1 MATLP
6 YTFAILG
13 GGPAGLAAAQHAK
26 AIGGRIAVIA
36 PPPLGGTCLNWGCYP
51 VHYLREAAKR
61 WRESPQGQL
70 DWPAVLAAKEA
81 RLAGLQEQDA
91 RSLGGHFALKWFP
104 ESGRFVGPHQVAVGD
119 EVLTV
124 ENVLVA
130 TGARP
135 AFTPEQEAVGAISPA
150 AALALPTLP
159 RSVLVLGSEGRCL
172 EAAQILARF
181 GVQVA
186 VVETGERL
194 APEQERDVS
203 QTLATVLESDGVEVW
218 TGVRLVALRREGAE
232 CVAVLE
238 EDDEERET
246 TLRSELRAEVVVA
259 GGRRGNTEGLGLEVI
274 GLAPDGD
281 GYLAVEEQM
290 RTAVDWVWAGGDVV
304 GGPFLS
310 SVAAHDGVL
319 VAENVYRKTD
329 RQRDLSLMPSVI
341 NTEPQV
347 ARVGLGEAEAWE
359 VGFKAKSIVL
369 PLSALPAA
377 IVDGK
382 AEGMVKLVAEGG
394 SELLLGAHIV
404 AAHADELINA
414 AALALRGRL
423 TLLDLQDMLF
433 ASPTMSAAFRPAARA
448 FFRPGG
454 EVVPCCGD

>member
-6 YTFAILG
+6 YTIAILG
-13 GGPAGLAAAQHAK
+13 GGPAGLSAAQHAK
-26 AIGGRIAVIA
+26 AIGGRIAAIA

-51 VHYLREAAKR
+51 VHYLREAAR
-61 WRESPQGQL
+61 LWRESPNGQL

-81 RLAGLQEQDA
+81 RLALLREQDA
-91 RSLGGHFALKWFP
+91 RVLSGYFAMKWFP

-124 ENVLVA
+124 ANVLVA

-150 AALALPTLP
+150 AALALPSLP
-159 RSVLVLGSEGRCL
+159 RSMLVLGSEGRCL

-203 QTLATVLESDGVEVW
+203 QALTALLESDGVEVW

-232 CVAVLE
+232 CVAILE
-238 EDDEERET
+238 EEDKERET
-246 TLRSELRAEVVVA
+246 TFRSELRAEVVVA
-259 GGRRGNTEGLGLEVI
+259 GGRRGNTEALGLEAI
-274 GLAPDGD
+274 GLSADAD
-281 GYLAVEEQM
+281 GYLPVDSQL
-290 RTAVDWVWAGGDVV
+290 RTAVDWVWGGGDVV

-310 SVAAHDGVL
+310 SVAAQDGV
-319 VAENVYRKTD
+319 VVVENVYRKAD
-329 RQRDLSLMPSVI
+329 RQRDLSLVPTVI
-341 NTEPQV
+341 NTDPRV

-359 VGFKAKSIVL
+359 VGFKAKSIAL
-369 PLSALPAA
+369 PLSSFPAA
-377 IVDGK
+377 I
-382 AEGMVKLVAEGG
+382 AEGNAQGMVKLVAEGG
-394 SELLLGAHIV
+394 TELLLGAHIV
-404 AAHADELINA
+404 APHADELINA

-423 TLLDLQDMLF
+423 TLLDLQEMLF
-433 ASPTMSAAFRPAARA
+433 ASPTLSAAFRPTARA

-454 EVVPCCGD
+454 DVVPCCGD